1 MNETHNILPEEW
13 ELIEAYLSQE
23 LTGPDLLRF
32 EQQLDANPD
41 WRKKVKESR
50 LLLLGIQ
57 ESVLQEKLN
66 QFHQS
71 INRVPIKTLD
81 ALKIG
86 WKKWRVA
93 AAILIIAGSTLLYL
107 TTRNTLFDA
116 YYTPDEGLP
125 TYMGVTDH
133 YEFEKAMVDYKTGQY
148 EEAIAAW
155 NKLLLKNPG
164 NDTLNYF
171 IGSAL
176 MADKE
181 FKQAKIYFDKVIEF
195 PASVFIQN
203 ARWYKALILLKE
215 GNKKEALELLKL
227 TEHPK
232 KEALIHKLQE

>member
-1 MNETHNILPEEW
+1 
-13 ELIEAYLSQE
+13 
-23 LTGPDLLRF
+23 
-32 EQQLDANPD
+32 
-41 WRKKVKESR
+41 
-50 LLLLGIQ
+50 
-57 ESVLQEKLN
+57 
-66 QFHQS
+66 
-71 INRVPIKTLD
+71 
-81 ALKIG
+81 
-86 WKKWRVA
+86 
-93 AAILIIAGSTLLYL
+93 
-107 TTRNTLFDA
+107 
-116 YYTPDEGLP
+116 
-125 TYMGVTDH
+125 MGVTDH